1 MDRQHRRELKRDR
14 FVDEVGSLTSKA
26 RENQRLLVTT
36 TAALVGLALIV
47 YGIYF
52 YRTNHERQAQDAL
65 SAAIEAIDSP
75 LIQNQPGAPPNP
87 LAKFKTEDERTSRSE
102 AMFRD
107 VQKKYPG
114 TDASDVAALYLARID
129 ASRGD
134 VANARKLLQ
143 SFIDDHPKHILV
155 GAARYSLYQLR
166 IENGETP
173 QVIAELNTEL
183 GKVQD
188 QVLPPDAILELLSK
202 AYETQ
207 GNIEQSKEAL
217 RKIIRQYPDSPY
229 ALEAQR
235 RVGAATT

>member
-26 RENQRLLVTT
+26 RENQRLLVTIT
-36 TAALVGLALIV
+36 LAVVALALIV

-75 LIQNQPGAPPNP
+75 LIQPGAPSNP

-114 TDASDVAALYLARID
+114 TNAADVADLYLARID

-134 VANARKLLQ
+134 SANARKLLQ
-143 SFIDDHPKHILV
+143 SFIDEHPKHMLV

-166 IENGETP
+166 IENGETQ

-183 GKVQD
+183 GKAQD
-188 QVLPPDAILELLSK
+188 QVLPPDAILEILSK
-202 AYETQ
+202 AYESQ
-207 GNIEQSKEAL
+207 GNTEQSKEAL

>member
-1 MDRQHRRELKRDR
+1 MDRQHRRDLKHDR

-26 RENQRLLVTT
+26 RENQRLLMLT
-36 TAALVGLALIV
+36 TAVVFAVALIT

-65 SAAIEAIDSP
+65 SQAIDAIDSP
-75 LIQNQPGAPPNP
+75 LIQAGAPPNP
-87 LAKFKTEDERTSRSE
+87 LAKYKTEEERTSRSE

-114 TDASDVAALYLARID
+114 TNAADVADLYLARID

-134 VANARKLLQ
+134 TTNARKLLQ
-143 SFIDDHPKHILV
+143 SFIDDHPKHMLV

-166 IENGETP
+166 IENGESQ

-183 GKVQD
+183 GKAQD
-188 QVLPPDAILELLSK
+188 QVLPPDTILELLSK
-202 AYETQ
+202 AYDAQ
-207 GNIEQSKEAL
+207 GNTEQSKEAL

-235 RVGAATT
+235 RVGAAAT